1 MGPGVGGGGTRTIC
15 LQIFKSTLKNNQAKV
30 TLEISSNYN
39 SYVSVQIWR
48 ETTAQTEK
56 LCKLIIISVTV
67 EFI

>member
-1 MGPGVGGGGTRTIC
+1 MC

-39 SYVSVQIWR
+39 SYVLVQIWR
-48 ETTAQTEK
+48 EITAQTEK
-56 LCKLIIISVTV
+56 LCKLIITVTV

>member
-1 MGPGVGGGGTRTIC
+1 MC

-56 LCKLIIISVTV
+56 LCKLIITVTV